1 MNKILFIIVLI
12 SIIKAEAQDV
22 SALAIGDSLYGVGD
36 YNKAIVMYN
45 KIPDTNDKEIKLAKA
60 YEAIGNTSQAEM
72 YYKMYLEKN
81 PNTILAKYDYGKL
94 LFNSGDL
101 MRADSIFVKLSE
113 SNSNNPNFYFYRGL
127 VREELKDTTAINFFL
142 QAYTIDNNHQN
153 ALYKI
158 AKLYLENREFTIA
171 TPYIEKGLKTD
182 ANSVR
187 FITLNALKNYHIKE
201 YHNAIAAYLKLIE
214 LKQSNTQLHEN
225 LAISYHKTNQ
235 FEKAIDQ
242 FTILI
247 NSYDDKNPS
256 YHYNLGKVY
265 MSLREYEKA
274 KRHIEISIILQ
285 DIPLD
290 EEYITLSYIY
300 DREKKYKEEMEVLEK
315 ALKENPNNEIAK
327 YRLAVAADNYF
338 KDKETVL
345 RYYNAYLDIY
355 RETGKM
361 REIVKQR
368 VSDLK
373 KELHFTK
380 D

>member
-1 MNKILFIIVLI
+1 MNKILFTVVLF
-12 SIIKAEAQDV
+12 SIFKAEAQDV
-22 SALAIGDSLYGVGD
+22 SALAIGDSLYSLGD
-36 YNKAIVMYN
+36 YNKAILMYN
-45 KIPDTNDKEIKLAKA
+45 KIPNDDEKQLKLAKA
-60 YEAIGNTSQAEM
+60 YEAIGNSSQASM
-72 YYKMYLEKN
+72 YYKMYLEKK
-81 PNTILAKYDYGKL
+81 PEAILTAYNYGKL
-94 LFNSGDL
+94 LLNSGDL
-101 MRADSIFVKLSE
+101 IKADSIFTKLSKT
-113 SNSNNPNFYFYRGL
+113 NPNNPNFQYYRGL
-127 VREELKDTTAINFFL
+127 IKEELKDTTAFNYFL
-142 QAYTIDNNHQN
+142 QTYTLDNNHQN

-158 AKLYLENREFTIA
+158 TKFNLENREFTKA
-171 TPYIEKGLKTD
+171 TPYIEKGLKAD
-182 ANSVR
+182 VNSVR
-187 FITLNALKNYHIKE
+187 FITLNALKNYHTKE

-247 NSYDDKNPS
+247 NTYDDTNPT

-265 MSLREYEKA
+265 MSLKEYENA
-274 KRHIEISIILQ
+274 KRHIEISIVLQ

-290 EEYITLSYIY
+290 EEYISLSYIY

-315 ALKENPNNEIAK
+315 ALKENSTNEIAK
-327 YRLAVAADNYF
+327 YRLAIAADNYF

-345 RYYNAYLDIY
+345 RYYNAYLDMY

>member
-1 MNKILFIIVLI
+1 
-12 SIIKAEAQDV
+12 
-22 SALAIGDSLYGVGD
+22 
-36 YNKAIVMYN
+36 
-45 KIPDTNDKEIKLAKA
+45 
-60 YEAIGNTSQAEM
+60 
-72 YYKMYLEKN
+72 
-81 PNTILAKYDYGKL
+81 
-94 LFNSGDL
+94 
-101 MRADSIFVKLSE
+101 
-113 SNSNNPNFYFYRGL
+113 
-127 VREELKDTTAINFFL
+127 
-142 QAYTIDNNHQN
+142 
-153 ALYKI
+153 
-158 AKLYLENREFTIA
+158 
-171 TPYIEKGLKTD
+171 
-182 ANSVR
+182 
-187 FITLNALKNYHIKE
+187 
-201 YHNAIAAYLKLIE
+201 
-214 LKQSNTQLHEN
+214 

-247 NSYDDKNPS
+247 NTYDDTNPT

-265 MSLREYEKA
+265 MSLKEYENA
-274 KRHIEISIILQ
+274 KRHIEISIVLQ

-290 EEYITLSYIY
+290 EEYISLSYIY

-315 ALKENPNNEIAK
+315 ALKENSTNEIAK
-327 YRLAVAADNYF
+327 YRLAIAADNYF

-345 RYYNAYLDIY
+345 RYYNAYLDMY

>member
-1 MNKILFIIVLI
+1 
-12 SIIKAEAQDV
+12 
-22 SALAIGDSLYGVGD
+22 
-36 YNKAIVMYN
+36 
-45 KIPDTNDKEIKLAKA
+45 
-60 YEAIGNTSQAEM
+60 
-72 YYKMYLEKN
+72 MYLEKK
-81 PNTILAKYDYGKL
+81 PEAILTAYNYGKL
-94 LFNSGDL
+94 LLNSGDL
-101 MRADSIFVKLSE
+101 IKADSIFTKLSKT
-113 SNSNNPNFYFYRGL
+113 NPNNPNFYYYRGL
-127 VREELKDTTAINFFL
+127 IREELKDTTAFNYFL
-142 QAYTIDNNHQN
+142 QTYTLDNNHQN

-158 AKLYLENREFTIA
+158 AKFNLENREFTKA
-171 TPYIEKGLKTD
+171 TPYIEKGLKAD
-182 ANSVR
+182 VNSVR
-187 FITLNALKNYHIKE
+187 FITLNALKNYHTKE

-247 NSYDDKNPS
+247 NTYDDTNPT

-265 MSLREYEKA
+265 MSLKEYENA
-274 KRHIEISIILQ
+274 KRHIEISIVLQ

-290 EEYITLSYIY
+290 EEYISLSYIY
-300 DREKKYKEEMEVLEK
+300 DREKNYKEEMEVLEK
-315 ALKENPNNEIAK
+315 ALKENPTNEIAK
-327 YRLAVAADNYF
+327 YRLAIAADNYF

-345 RYYNAYLDIY
+345 RYYNAYLDMY